1 MRPEGSRSPR
11 SLLIVIIVI
20 VVVDRAKD
28 MGEDPLSHV
37 APLPSRLHVR
47 KAEVDPLVDA
57 GVNHIRGGIR
67 EAVIGAR
74 LLRGCRVRG
83 WLP

>member
-1 MRPEGSRSPR
+1 
-11 SLLIVIIVI
+11 
-20 VVVDRAKD
+20 

-57 GVNHIRGGIR
+57 DVNHIRGCIR
-67 EAVIGAR
+67 EAVIGVR
-74 LLRGCRVRG
+74 LLSGCSVRG
-83 WLP
+83 DYREGLFVSPEEEGKDTGYGARDVVGAEV